1 MKFLG
6 TYALTLALSFL
17 FAFCGGCMLFDF
29 SKRFYV
35 ALAAVSLVIALVI
48 HAFMTQAER
57 IEQLESRVKALE
69 SQNNSGA
76 PDGL

>member
-6 TYALTLALSFL
+6 TYALTLVLSFL
-17 FAFCGGCMLFDF
+17 FAFCGGYMLFDF

-35 ALAAVSLVIALVI
+35 ALAAVALVLALVI
-48 HAFMTQAER
+48 HAFMTQAEH
-57 IEQLESRVKALE
+57 IEQLEARVKALE
-69 SQNNSGA
+69 SQNNRGT

>member
-6 TYALTLALSFL
+6 TYALTLALGFL
-17 FAFCGGCMLFDF
+17 FAFCGGYMLFDF

-35 ALAAVSLVIALVI
+35 ALATVALAIALVI

-69 SQNNSGA
+69 SQNNRGT

>member
-6 TYALTLALSFL
+6 TYALTLAFSFL
-17 FAFCGGCMLFDF
+17 FAFCGGYMLFDF

-35 ALAAVSLVIALVI
+35 ALTAVSLVIALVI

-69 SQNNSGA
+69 SQNNRST